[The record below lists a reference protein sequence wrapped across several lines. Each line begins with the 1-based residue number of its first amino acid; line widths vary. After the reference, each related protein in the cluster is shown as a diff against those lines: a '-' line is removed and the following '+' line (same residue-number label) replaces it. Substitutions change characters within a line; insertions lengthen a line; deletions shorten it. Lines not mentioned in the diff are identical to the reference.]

1 MDSRT
6 LSWHAIFAR
15 GEPEAWVRG
24 MGVGA
29 ARGESEAGLG
39 GGSSATM
46 VWTGWSLDLHRLAPL
61 EELVEEE
68 WVEVVS

>member
-24 MGVGA
+24 IGVGA
-29 ARGESEAGLG
+29 ARGESG
-39 GGSSATM
+39 
-46 VWTGWSLDLHRLAPL
+46 
-61 EELVEEE
+61 
-68 WVEVVS
+68 